1 MVMRM
6 IWKVSKKKQNIA
18 IEDFKKMVFTRMV
31 HLGMSNEEL
40 VKLSGVTNS
49 KVYGLKY
56 GNNKSIKLD
65 EIVKIAKV
73 LDIDLNKLKGE

>member
-1 MVMRM
+1 M
-6 IWKVSKKKQNIA
+6 SKKKQNIA

-49 KVYGLKY
+49 KVYALKY

-65 EIVKIAKV
+65 EI
-73 LDIDLNKLKGE
+73 LKLLRLWI

>member
-6 IWKVSKKKQNIA
+6 IWKVSKKKESIA

-40 VKLSGVTNS
+40 IKLSGVTNS

-56 GNNKSIKLD
+56 GNK
-65 EIVKIAKV
+65 KV
-73 LDIDLNKLKGE
+73 SN

>member
-1 MVMRM
+1 MKEELTLSQMVMRM

-31 HLGMSNEEL
+31 HLQMSNEEL

-49 KVYGLKY
+49 
-56 GNNKSIKLD
+56 N
-65 EIVKIAKV
+65 
-73 LDIDLNKLKGE
+73 